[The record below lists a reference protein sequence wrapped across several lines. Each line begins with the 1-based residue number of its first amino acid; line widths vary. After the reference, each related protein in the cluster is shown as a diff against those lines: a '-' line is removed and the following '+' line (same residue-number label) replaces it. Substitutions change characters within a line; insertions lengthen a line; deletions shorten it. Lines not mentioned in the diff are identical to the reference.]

1 MHLLV
6 RPVPCLN
13 KLEPSLKTLI
23 QPLLKQKTGTSQNQ
37 NLQGDIF
44 KRVFVP
50 KSLDNL
56 RPSGNLLYFID
67 NKKIFPKRLCLK
79 SGLLPLALQ
88 PRKRIY
94 AKPLRKSVCKRFG
107 IMLQSLLDGSCLA
120 NLARPG
126 NNLNPK
132 PFLIQ
137 TARCKLH

>member
-23 QPLLKQKTGTSQNQ
+23 QALLKQETGTSQNQ
-37 NLQGDIF
+37 NLQGYVF

-50 KSLDNL
+50 ESLDNL

-67 NKKIFPKRLCLK
+67 NKKILPKRLCLK

-88 PRKRIY
+88 PRKGIY
-94 AKPLRKSVCKRFG
+94 AQALCKTVCKRLG
-107 IMLQSLLDGSCLA
+107 IMLQGLLDSRRLA
-120 NLARPG
+120 NLSRPG
-126 NNLNPK
+126 NNLNSK
-132 PFLIQ
+132 PFLI
-137 TARCKLH
+137 